1 MNNPH
6 ENQTR
11 SLKAKEATEKDS
23 LYSRQSIDTLP
34 RYTENVETSQQ
45 GCVRNHFPLPLD
57 ISSLIHANVLLL
69 DSASIKQKSKISATL
84 DHVKAKMTREP
95 ETPERAAAKAAEKAR
110 REEEYKRLGLGER
123 TKFGV
128 GGTSWSG

>member
-45 GCVRNHFPLPLD
+45 G
-57 ISSLIHANVLLL
+57 
-69 DSASIKQKSKISATL
+69 ASIKQKSKISATL